1 MTSGLNIAIK
11 WENDLIAF
19 ITNCIVFTGTIV
31 RRYCSDQVVASD
43 ICNSTVWGDKAIETI
58 CLCNSDKCNDNP
70 KTKLPTNDTASVNDP
85 GHTTSAND
93 PGHNTSAYDPG
104 HNTSANDPGH
114 TTSAYDHGHTT
125 TSVNDPGH
133 TTSVNNPGHT
143 ASVNDTGF
151 DLRPT
156 FMMTM
161 LSVLFE
167 ITRMKYF
174 YH

>member
-85 GHTTSAND
+85 GHTTS
-93 PGHNTSAYDPG
+93 
-104 HNTSANDPGH
+104 
-114 TTSAYDHGHTT
+114 
-125 TSVNDPGH
+125 
-133 TTSVNNPGHT
+133 VNNPGHT
-143 ASVNDTGF
+143 ASVNDSGF

>member
-43 ICNSTVWGDKAIETI
+43 ICNSTMWGDKAIETV

-93 PGHNTSAYDPG
+93 PGHNTS
-104 HNTSANDPGH
+104 ND
-114 TTSAYDHGHTT
+114 
-125 TSVNDPGH
+125 
-133 TTSVNNPGHT
+133 T
-143 ASVNDTGF
+143 ASVNKTGVEF
-151 DLRPT
+151 T
-156 FMMTM
+156 FMMAM
-161 LSVLFE
+161 LSVLLE
-167 ITRMKYF
+167 ITRKKHF
-174 YH
+174 SR